1 MKSKFL
7 MLSPLTLGFIVAGA
21 LFFVIFAVV
30 RNATADTGKVEAITA
45 QQYAAFQ
52 AALAQQSGS
61 NVSAALPVFVLATET
76 PEVYHPTLPAP
87 IADGVQPL
95 IWYDAT
101 ATESP
106 MATPPPTA
114 TPMPTSTPWP
124 TVAPVTATPLPQP
137 TTVQDPPIPCW
148 HIRTD
153 LNGYV
158 SALELSPYKAWFDAL
173 PIKERQAIVEM
184 CGRR

>member
-52 AALAQQSGS
+52 AAVAQQSGS
-61 NVSAALPVFVLATET
+61 NASDALPAFSLATET
-76 PEVYHPTLPAP
+76 PEVYHPTLPPP
-87 IADGVQPL
+87 IAQGVQPL

-101 ATESP
+101 AIE
-106 MATPPPTA
+106 APTA
-114 TPMPTSTPWP
+114 TATPVPTSTPWP
-124 TVAPVTATPLPQP
+124 TIPPPTQTPMPSPTTMATPQISCYHIAISNDGRIFALDYSPQA
-137 TTVQDPPIPCW
+137 TWFNT
-148 HIRTD
+148 
-153 LNGYV
+153 
-158 SALELSPYKAWFDAL
+158 LSDTEK
-173 PIKERQAIVEM
+173 RGIVEW
-184 CGRR
+184 CGGQHG